1 MARKTLAERR
11 SEKLEELERIKSDL
25 ARLES
30 QAAERIGKLAIRAGL
45 ADLDIG
51 DEQLAKEFAA
61 VAAKFQQKTGKKDK
75 PSASDARA
83 AVQD

>member
-25 ARLES
+25 ARLEN

-61 VAAKFQQKTGKKDK
+61 VAAKFQPKSGKKDK
-75 PSASDARA
+75 PAPADARA
-83 AVQD
+83 VVQD

>member
-11 SEKLEELERIKSDL
+11 SEKLEELERIKNDL
-25 ARLES
+25 ARIES

-51 DEQLAKEFAA
+51 DEQLSKEFAA
-61 VAAKFQQKTGKKDK
+61 VAAKFQPKTGKKDK
-75 PSASDARA
+75 PSASDARPTA
-83 AVQD
+83 QN